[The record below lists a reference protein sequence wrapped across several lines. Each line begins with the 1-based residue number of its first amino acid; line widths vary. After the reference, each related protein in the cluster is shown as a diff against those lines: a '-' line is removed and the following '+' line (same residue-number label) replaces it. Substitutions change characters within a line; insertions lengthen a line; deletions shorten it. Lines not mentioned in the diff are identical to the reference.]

1 MKANDILL
9 NNKWVTEDIKEE
21 IKKKKKKPGGKYRH
35 KNKYLEYVECNKSS
49 SKREI
54 YSNIC
59 LLQETIKISNNLTLH
74 LKETRKKFSRSF
86 RRTYKDQREIN
97 EIEMKVQQKINGIFP
112 AISTRKSWDGRYG
125 ELPMEEDIDLSDV
138 DLDKLEKNEL

>member
-21 IKKKKKKPGGKYRH
+21 IKKKKKPGGKYRH
-35 KNKYLEYVECNKSS
+35 KHNDLECVERSKSS

-59 LLQETIKISNNLTLH
+59 LLQETRKISNNLTLH
-74 LKETRKKFSRSF
+74 LKKLEKKFSRSF
-86 RRTYKDQREIN
+86 RRTHKDQREIN
-97 EIEMKVQQKINGIFP
+97 EIEMKVQQKIIGVFP
-112 AISTRKSWDGRYG
+112 AISTRKSWDGKYG
-125 ELPMEEDIDLSDV
+125 ELPMEENIDLSDV
-138 DLDKLEKNEL
+138 DLNNLEKNEL

>member
-1 MKANDILL
+1 MGHWGHQRRNL
-9 NNKWVTEDIKEE
+9 
-21 IKKKKKKPGGKYRH
+21 KKKKKPGGKYRH
-35 KNKYLEYVECNKSS
+35 KHNDLEYVECNKSS

-97 EIEMKVQQKINGIFP
+97 EIEMKVQ
-112 AISTRKSWDGRYG
+112 
-125 ELPMEEDIDLSDV
+125 
-138 DLDKLEKNEL
+138 